1 MSYLNF
7 DKKELVN
14 LEYSLQR
21 EFLRANRTGAYSAS
35 TLAGCNTRKYHG
47 LLVISLPDPIGGK
60 HVLLSSLDE
69 TIIQHDAQFNL
80 GIHKFPG
87 DYYEPKGHKYI
98 RNFEFDSMPRLTYRV
113 GGVILT
119 KTRILTEE
127 EDQVIIKYTLEDAHS
142 PTILRFKPFLAFR
155 NVHELSH
162 ANLFANTR
170 YTIVKNGIKMRLY
183 DGYPELFMQFSK
195 PVDFVPV
202 PDWYRNI
209 EYMKEQAR
217 GYDFQED
224 LLVPGYFELPIK
236 KGESIYFSAAT
247 LEYEPLGIKRSFNQE
262 VKKRIP
268 CDSFIHCLLNAAQ
281 QFVTETPEG
290 KDVIAGFPWYGSIPR
305 QTLTALPGLFLSQ
318 GDLKS
323 FEDVLI
329 TNVKR
334 LHQGLL
340 PKYIGIPANYD
351 AVDAPLLIFSAIQE
365 LKTFREKRKLW
376 TMYGAAMKHILQAY
390 RNGTFFN
397 IKMQENG
404 LIHAKKEGVALTW
417 MDAYID
423 GYPVT
428 PRGGMDVEVNAAWY
442 NAVCFAVE
450 LAEVSND
457 RNFLKDWG
465 NMPAL
470 IRESFLQ
477 TFWDDERGYLA
488 DFVDGSHVDWSVRPN
503 MVLAANFTYTP
514 LSREQRKNIISVA
527 KNELLTP
534 KGLRTLSPSHP
545 DYKGTFEDRGDIRA
559 AAAHQGSVYPFLI
572 YPFIKTYLD
581 IHKRGGLSFALSIME
596 GFEEEMTVNCVG
608 TISEVYEANPPFNA
622 QGAMSQAWNVAGILA
637 AAALIEKFEEQKEEQ
652 KLEGNLKL

>member
-1 MSYLNF
+1 M
-7 DKKELVN
+7 LV
-14 LEYSLQR
+14 
-21 EFLRANRTGAYSAS
+21 
-35 TLAGCNTRKYHG
+35 
-47 LLVISLPDPIGGK
+47 VSLPQPIGGR

-69 TIIQHDAQFNL
+69 SIIQHEAQFNL

-98 RNFEFDSMPRLTYRV
+98 RNFEFDSMPKLTYRV
-113 GGVILT
+113 GGVVLT
-119 KTRILTEE
+119 KTRLLTEDE
-127 EDQVIIKYTLEDAHS
+127 SQVLIKYTLEEAHS
-142 PTILRFKPFLAFR
+142 PTVMRFKPFLAFR
-155 NVHELSH
+155 NVHELSK
-162 ANLFANTR
+162 ANMFANSK
-170 YTIVKNGIKMRLY
+170 YSLVKNGIKMRLY

-217 GYDFQED
+217 GYDYQED
-224 LLVPGYFELPIK
+224 LLVPGYFEVPIK
-236 KGESIYFSAAT
+236 KGESIYFSASII
-247 LEYEPLGIKRSFNQE
+247 EYEPINLKRVFNQE

-268 CDSFIHCLLNAAQ
+268 CDSFIHCLLNAAR
-281 QFVTETPEG
+281 QFITETKDG
-290 KDVIAGFPWYGSIPR
+290 KDVVAGYPWYESIPR

-318 GDLKS
+318 GDPKE
-323 FEDVLI
+323 FEEILI
-329 TNVKR
+329 TNVQR

-351 AVDAPLLIFSAIQE
+351 AADAPLLIFSAIQE
-365 LKTFREKRKLW
+365 LKNFREKRKLW
-376 TMYGAAMKHILQAY
+376 TMYGAAMRNILVSY

-423 GYPVT
+423 GRPVT
-428 PRGGMDVEVNAAWY
+428 QRGGLDVEINAAWY
-442 NAVCFAVE
+442 NAVCFALE
-450 LAEVSND
+450 IAEAARD
-457 RNFLKDWG
+457 KNFINEWKHL
-465 NMPAL
+465 PAL
-470 IRESFLQ
+470 IAESFLK
-477 TFWDDERGYLA
+477 TFWDEERGYLA
-488 DFVDGSHVDWSVRPN
+488 DFVDGNYADWSVRPN
-503 MVLAANFTYTP
+503 MVLATNFIYTP

-534 KGLRTLSPSHP
+534 KGLRTLSPNHP
-545 DYKGTFEDRGDIRA
+545 DYKGTFEDKGDIRA

-572 YPFIKTYLD
+572 YPFIKTYMD

-608 TISEVYEANPPFNA
+608 NISEVYEGNPPFNA

-637 AAALIEKFEEQKEEQ
+637 AAALIEKFDEQKEEP
-652 KLEGNLKL
+652 KLEVNLKV